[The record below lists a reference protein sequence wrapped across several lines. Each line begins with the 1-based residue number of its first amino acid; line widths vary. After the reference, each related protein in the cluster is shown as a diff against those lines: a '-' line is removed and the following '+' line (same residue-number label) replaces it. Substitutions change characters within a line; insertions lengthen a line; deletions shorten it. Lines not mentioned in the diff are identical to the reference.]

1 MQNYYMK
8 PQKNKLNK
16 IIPITLFAA
25 VIIAGVMYL
34 GPKKEAAQ
42 SVSGIEV
49 KKVVDSPVTPT
60 ATKTAPVVPKTIV
73 EEKKVELEPFSYSTT
88 GLLATVTKET
98 IAFDYTAN
106 QLELMADACQ
116 TAQEANYFTQLV
128 AKFKNTDKIVY
139 SFKYQGKSQENDTYI
154 ITLIP
159 NKAAYTS
166 LEKFKMDFNICGVGA
181 AAYPTMLSKN
191 WLLFESSCS
200 GVDDGS
206 GRAFGCDEIS
216 KIIEPSL
223 KLK

>member
-1 MQNYYMK
+1 MK

-16 IIPITLFAA
+16 IIPITLFVA

-42 SVSGIEV
+42 PVSEIEV
-49 KKVVDSPVTPT
+49 KKVVDLPATST
-60 ATKTAPVVPKTIV
+60 ATKTVSVIKNTVV

-106 QLELMADACQ
+106 QLELMAEDCQ
-116 TAQEANYFTQLV
+116 TAQEVNYFTKLV
-128 AKFKNTDKIVY
+128 AKFKNTNKIIY
-139 SFKYQGKSQENDTYI
+139 NFKYQGKSQENDTFI

-181 AAYPTMLSKN
+181 TAYPTMLNKN

-206 GRAFGCDEIS
+206 GRAFGCDEIN